1 MPYDFDPDTE
11 QDFSKMEKEAIQ
23 DSIAKFNEE
32 LNGCLRIV
40 QVLITLGKT
49 FQSFKVLTFFLL

>member
-40 QVLITLGKT
+40 
-49 FQSFKVLTFFLL
+49 